1 MGESPERLE
10 PWSIH
15 GHSEIASNR
24 THKSGECTVFHRTV
38 AARVNCHNIKFFAK
52 AKPQECFSSSFAYNK
67 THALLEKATTDGT
80 CQAMVLGCT
89 FSAIARTPVS
99 PRGNGPAM
107 QMTPTLL
114 RVCLLHTHTH
124 THPPKPT
131 HATLIK
137 SGTSG
142 VDSGKL
148 QLPRLPR
155 LGSSAGSRAPGRSV
169 RSTGT
174 PTLCS
179 LRAGAGEEGREGGL
193 SLQGDLGSFPHIRS
207 AAVGLLKLLVVF
219 RGQR

>member
-124 THPPKPT
+124 PKTNPCNPYQVWNLRRRLRKASAST
-131 HATLIK
+131 P
-137 SGTSG
+137 SSPW
-142 VDSGKL
+142 
-148 QLPRLPR
+148 QL
-155 LGSSAGSRAPGRSV
+155 
-169 RSTGT
+169 
-174 PTLCS
+174 CW
-179 LRAGAGEEGREGGL
+179 
-193 SLQGDLGSFPHIRS
+193 LQGSWPQRSINWHADFVLSSSRSGRRGS
-207 AAVGLLKLLVVF
+207 
-219 RGQR
+219 